1 MSTDAL
7 TAPRWEGPL
16 PTRDEVAKMIDH
28 SLLRPELSPAQVED
42 GLATALRYRTA
53 SVCVRPAD
61 VATAAAALHGT
72 GVAVGT
78 VVGFPHGGSTTAAKV
93 WETRELIS
101 LGAEEI
107 DMVINIGRLRGGD
120 VGYVQDEI
128 AAIVRAAEDRLVKV
142 IFENV
147 YLTDDQKVA
156 GYKAAEA
163 AGAAFVKTSTGFAPG
178 GATAADIALMR
189 RTVSSAVQVKAA
201 GGVRTLDVLLRLHE
215 IGATRFGATATA
227 AILDDLEQRR
237 TGDALAPEHVAPAGA
252 PPVTPRATGDLY

>member
-16 PTRDEVAKMIDH
+16 PARDEVAKMIDH
-28 SLLRPELSPAQVED
+28 SLLRPELSPAEVKD
-42 GLATALRYRTA
+42 GLATAVHYRTA

-61 VATAAAALHGT
+61 VETAAAALHGT

-78 VVGFPHGGSTTAAKV
+78 VVGFPHGSSTTTAKV
-93 WETRELIS
+93 FETRELIS

-128 AAIVRAAEDRLVKV
+128 AEIVQAAGGRLVKV
-142 IFENV
+142 IFENI
-147 YLTDDQKVA
+147 YLTDEQKVA
-156 GYKAAEA
+156 GCKAAEA

-189 RTVSSAVQVKAA
+189 RTVSPAVQVKAA
-201 GGVRTLDVLLRLHE
+201 GGVRTLDVLLHLHDL
-215 IGATRFGATATA
+215 GATRFGATATA
-227 AILDDLEQRR
+227 VILEDLEQRR
-237 TGDALAPEHVAPAGA
+237 AGDAPSQAHVAPAGA
-252 PPVTPRATGDLY
+252 PPAAPRASGDLY